1 MNRTFDEAVATITKD
16 PQAMGIIENILHKTQ
31 KDAFEEGIE
40 KGIEKGIEQ
49 GMEKGI
55 ETGSARTLRANIG
68 KLLLKGFTVEQVAEI
83 LEVELAL
90 AEAVADALRKEGKLK

>member
-16 PQAMGIIENILHKTQ
+16 PQAMGIIENILHKTR

-40 KGIEKGIEQ
+40 K
-49 GMEKGI
+49 
-55 ETGSARTLRANIG
+55 TLRANMG
-68 KLLLKGFTVEQVAEI
+68 KLLMKGFTVEQVAEI

-90 AEAVADALRKEGKLK
+90 AEAVAAALRKEGKLK